1 LLLKVVFKK
10 IKLRKLDKITNKL
23 RIVILVF
30 LLILVSWP
38 LGVLAHQPRIVGI
51 EKINVTKPE
60 ISKAY
65 YGKLSGKLHTYMF
78 SASSAIDLYVNILVP
93 FIEGPGRHM
102 VVKIFKGDHTLGS
115 LRPDKED
122 WREFFEPFGQ
132 SMYWQGP
139 EFKIRADAGKYKI
152 LVQSREKNIRYV
164 LAIGEIEAF
173 DAVEGLNAIL
183 LIPELK
189 RNFFEESP
197 IGFIFSPLG
206 WGYILLL
213 QLLALLMGWVMSR
226 VLKISGIE
234 IQKEYFQKFARHTMI
249 LGVIFWVSLLFWAV
263 RTSWHPIL
271 VLMSGLALFMAIISW
286 RFNHKGS
293 GVVKSQ

>member
-1 LLLKVVFKK
+1 
-10 IKLRKLDKITNKL
+10 
-23 RIVILVF
+23 LVF
-30 LLILVSWP
+30 FLILVSWP
-38 LGVLAHQPRIVGI
+38 LEVLAHQPRIVEY

-65 YGKLSGKLHTYMF
+65 YGELSGKPHIYMIE
-78 SASSAIDLYVNILVP
+78 ASSTIDLYVNVLVP
-93 FIEGPGRHM
+93 FIEGPGKN
-102 VVKIFKGDHTLGS
+102 VIVKIFKGDQSLGS
-115 LRPDKED
+115 LSPGEKD
-122 WREFFEPFGQ
+122 WKEFFEPFGQ

-173 DAVEGLNAIL
+173 DGIESLKAIL

-206 WGYILLL
+206 WGYVLLL
-213 QLLALLMGWVMSR
+213 QLLALLVGWVISR
-226 VLKISGIE
+226 VLKISRIK
-234 IQKEYFQKFARHTMI
+234 IQKEYFQNFSRNTII
-249 LGVIFWVSLLFWAV
+249 LGLIFWVGLLSWAV

-271 VLMSGLALFMAIISW
+271 ILMSGLALFMAIISW
-286 RFNHKGS
+286 CELRASAQNKA
-293 GVVKSQ
+293 

>member
-1 LLLKVVFKK
+1 MN
-10 IKLRKLDKITNKL
+10 KITNKL

-30 LLILVSWP
+30 FLILVSWP
-38 LGVLAHQPRIVGI
+38 LEVLAHQPRIVEY
-51 EKINVTKPE
+51 EKINVPKPG

-65 YGKLSGKLHTYMF
+65 YGELSGKPHIYMIE
-78 SASSAIDLYVNILVP
+78 ASSAIDLYVNVLVP
-93 FIEGPGRHM
+93 FIEGPGKN
-102 VVKIFKGDHTLGS
+102 VIVKIFKGDQSLGS
-115 LRPDKED
+115 LSPGEKD
-122 WREFFEPFGQ
+122 WKEFFEPFGQ

-173 DAVEGLNAIL
+173 DGIESLKAIL

-213 QLLALLMGWVMSR
+213 QLLALLVGWVISR
-226 VLKISGIE
+226 VFKISRIK
-234 IQKEYFQKFARHTMI
+234 IQKEYFQNFARNTII
-249 LGVIFWVSLLFWAV
+249 LGLIFWVGLLSWAV

-271 VLMSGLALFMAIISW
+271 ILMSGLALFMAIISW
-286 RFNHKGS
+286 CELRASAQNKA
-293 GVVKSQ
+293 